1 MLVVILFCA
10 VTDEDRRLLQSPDL
24 PYRHSRASSLMYAIL
39 GTRPVFYQRERH
51 TEPLTT
57 TYTPGTLVDHYEII
71 RMLVH
76 GGMNR
81 LYLARDVSNQQEV
94 VLKFPNDELIGNIA
108 VFERYKREAEIGNRL
123 HNPHVQQLLNTDE
136 KRSEEYL
143 VVEYIKGQ
151 TLRAVLEEHAP
162 NPLPVAEAINITLQ
176 ICDALAYCHEQGIFH
191 RDIKPE
197 NIMVQ
202 EDGTIKIIDFGIALL
217 EGARRVTWRGLSETV
232 GTPDYMSPEQLKGE
246 RGMASS
252 DIYAVGVMLYEM
264 LCGHT
269 PFEGENIFA
278 IMNQHVSQDPP
289 SILLMNP
296 QLSPALATVVMR
308 AIRRDPD
315 KRYKSISNLLHDLR
329 NLEEVKP
336 VPYEPEAPRL
346 NRSGRT
352 AILATL
358 IIIAIFLLI
367 GALGFL
373 AQFAHHIGH

>member
-1 MLVVILFCA
+1 M
-10 VTDEDRRLLQSPDL
+10 
-24 PYRHSRASSLMYAIL
+24 
-39 GTRPVFYQRERH
+39 
-51 TEPLTT
+51 TT
-57 TYTPGTLVDHYEII
+57 TYTPGTQVDHYEII
-71 RMLVH
+71 RMLGH

-81 LYLARDVSNQQEV
+81 VYLARDVSNQQEV
-94 VLKFPNDELIGNIA
+94 VLKFPNDDLIGNIA

-123 HNPHVQQLLNTDE
+123 HHPHVQHLLNSTE
-136 KRSEEYL
+136 KHSDEYL

-151 TLRAVLEEHAP
+151 TLRAVLEEYAP
-162 NPLPVAEAINITLQ
+162 NPLPVAEAIRITLQ
-176 ICDALAYCHEQGIFH
+176 ICDALIHCHAQGIFH

-202 EDGTIKIIDFGIALL
+202 ENGDIKIIDFGIALL
-217 EGARRVTWRGLSETV
+217 EGARRVTWRGLSGTM

-246 RGMASS
+246 RGMVSS
-252 DIYAVGVMLYEM
+252 DLYAVGVMLYEM

-308 AIRRDPD
+308 SIRRDPE
-315 KRYKSISNLLHDLR
+315 KRYKSVSYLLHDLR

-346 NRSGRT
+346 NRSSRT
-352 AILATL
+352 ALMATL
-358 IIIAIFLLI
+358 IIIVIFLLI
-367 GALGFL
+367 IALGFFV
-373 AQFAHHIGH
+373 QFVHNAGH